1 MEQLLRETLLA
12 SGTALLGIFLLPLAL
27 VRGPAEAAEPPQ
39 TPAADTALEQTEEA
53 ESPAAP
59 HDRERTLR
67 VLEGDTVREMTMED
81 YLFGVTAAEM
91 PASFVE
97 EALKAQ
103 AVAARTYTLY
113 KLISGGNHGDT
124 ADICTD
130 STCCQAYIAPES
142 ARANWGENAESYTE
156 KIRTAVAATDGE
168 AILYGGV
175 PILAVFHASSAG
187 CGRTI
192 CPILN
197 LWTPRRRRRAFPIII
212 AVWNFHRRI

>member
-27 VRGPAEAAEPPQ
+27 VRGPAEVQEPPQ

-67 VLEGDTVREMTMED
+67 VLEGNTVREMTMED

-91 PASFVE
+91 PASFAE

-130 STCCQAYIAPES
+130 SSLAVRAYIAPGK
-142 ARANWGENAESYTE
+142 RPGELGRKCESYTE

-175 PILAVFHASSAG
+175 PILAVFPCQLRRAD
-187 CGRTI
+187 
-192 CPILN
+192 
-197 LWTPRRRRRAFPIII
+197 PRRRTGVAERSALS
-212 AVWNFHRRI
+212 

>member
-27 VRGPAEAAEPPQ
+27 VRGPAEVAEPPQ

-67 VLEGDTVREMTMED
+67 VLEGNTVREMTMED

-91 PASFVE
+91 PASFAE

-187 CGRTI
+187 LT
-192 CPILN
+192 
-197 LWTPRRRRRAFPIII
+197 RA
-212 AVWNFHRRI
+212 AGQVWQNELPYLKPVDSPEAAESIPNY